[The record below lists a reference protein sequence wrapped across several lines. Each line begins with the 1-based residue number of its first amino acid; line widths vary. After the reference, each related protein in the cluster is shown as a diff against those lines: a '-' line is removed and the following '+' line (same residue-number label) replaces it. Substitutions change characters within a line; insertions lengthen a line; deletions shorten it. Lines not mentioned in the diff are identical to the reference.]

1 VPTLNTQFPGD
12 DLPQGAG
19 GSQGGYLAGVDGD
32 WRIAG
37 AIGVFED

>member
-1 VPTLNTQFPGD
+1 MPGSREMTFHE
-12 DLPQGAG
+12 GVG

-37 AIGVFED
+37 AMGVYRDQS